1 MALYFAGTKTRM
13 GGPLG
18 NFSDNATTM
27 FNSIRNFF
35 DTHLGAAQDSNAAR
49 GQEHELRLAAAALLL
64 EVMHADH
71 DVMAD
76 ELKGVRKA
84 LQTAFNLDTAE
95 LDELIELAREER
107 DAAVGYY
114 QFTRSINDQLSP
126 ERKAEIVELMWRV
139 AYADGSLDRYEEHVI
154 RVVADLLYV
163 PHSVFIQTKLR
174 VADSLNAS

>member
-1 MALYFAGTKTRM
+1 MYSTGTKSRI

-18 NFSDNATTM
+18 KTVCDTTTM
-27 FNSIRNFF
+27 FDSIRTFF
-35 DTHLGAAQDSNAAR
+35 DTHLGAAQDLNATR
-49 GQEHELRLAAAALLL
+49 GQEHELQLAAAALLL
-64 EVMHADH
+64 EVMHADY

-76 ELKGVRKA
+76 ELDGVRDA
-84 LQTAFNLDTAE
+84 LQTAFELDSAE
-95 LDELIELAREER
+95 LDELIELASQER

-139 AYADGSLDRYEEHVI
+139 AYADGSLDRYEEHVV
-154 RVVADLLYV
+154 RRVADLLYV

-174 VADSLNAS
+174 VADSLSAS

>member
-1 MALYFAGTKTRM
+1 M

-27 FNSIRNFF
+27 FNSIRNS

-76 ELKGVRKA
+76 ELKGVTKA